1 MRVLRCSCCG
11 LPFAVLQNGALVVQS
26 QHSGNKHTNA
36 ISLAELARLARD
48 ESAIAE
54 TIERQ
59 VRTISA

>member
-1 MRVLRCSCCG
+1 MKVLRCSCCG

-48 ESAIAE
+48 EAE